1 MAEKGKD
8 RSLTIRYRIEE
19 APRFSASNLKALQHV
34 MTDWLPRAIYNELT
48 DDTVRVDVIV
58 CRDFTFNANRHKISF
73 VNAEDIVLKSKEYVE
88 RDIVGQ
94 KCAYYDPETSR
105 YRGNK
110 DGFEH
115 RLVHYKLP

>member
-1 MAEKGKD
+1 MAEKGKV
-8 RSLTIRYRIEE
+8 RSLTIRYRIED
-19 APRFSASNLKALQHV
+19 AQRFSASNLKALQHV
-34 MTDWLPRAIYNELT
+34 MTDWLPRAIYDELT
-48 DDTVRVDVIV
+48 DETVRVDVV
-58 CRDFTFNANRHKISF
+58 VSRDFTLANKHKISF
-73 VNAEDIVLKSKEYVE
+73 LNAEDTVLKTKEYIE
-88 RDIVGQ
+88 RELLGK